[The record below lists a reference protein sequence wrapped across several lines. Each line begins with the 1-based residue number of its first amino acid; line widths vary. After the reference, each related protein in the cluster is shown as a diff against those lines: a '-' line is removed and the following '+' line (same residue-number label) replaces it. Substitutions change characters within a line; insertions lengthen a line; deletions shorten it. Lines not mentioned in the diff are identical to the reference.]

1 MKPRTALLALF
12 AAASWPCMSL
22 AQAANP
28 PPPSAPSQSAGANG
42 VVVLAVQPS
51 PATPQGATPVTS
63 LLWIYD
69 TNTKQL
75 MLCNSHIDASF
86 TCTNAV
92 KLTW

>member
-1 MKPRTALLALF
+1 MNPRTALLALF
-12 AAASWPCMSL
+12 AAASWPCLSL
-22 AQAANP
+22 AQSANP
-28 PPPSAPSQSAGANG
+28 PPASAPSQSAGANG
-42 VVVLAVQPS
+42 VVVVAVQPS
-51 PATPQGATPVTS
+51 PATSQSATPVSS

-92 KLTW
+92 KLSW